1 MGTNYGN
8 HGKKGRSGRKS
19 IRVEAANME
28 TLEKMYFNPDSQD
41 EIEQRIRTGKFSIK
55 DRHILN
61 ALEGDQKA
69 ITPIFSKLFPDKM
82 EVKDETNLKI
92 DV

>member
-1 MGTNYGN
+1 MGVPANF

-19 IRVEAANME
+19 LKIERATFEV
-28 TLEKMYFNPDSQD
+28 LEKMYFNPPSQD
-41 EIEQRIRTGKFSIK
+41 EIEQRVRTGKFSIK

-69 ITPIFSKLFPDKM
+69 ITPIFAKLFPDKM